1 MSLVL
6 TSSSKSSIRR
16 LAAARLISLAG
27 SEAAYISVFF
37 VVYRLT
43 HSAAMVS
50 LAFLVTFGTL
60 GVLTPIAGSLGDRF
74 DRRRVMVASDL
85 VGAVCFAS
93 LWWAHSAGTL
103 ILLAFVA
110 AAVESPFVAAS
121 NAAVATLVDPELLA
135 WANGT
140 VALGGN
146 VGFLIGPAV
155 GGAALAAF
163 GPGWVFVAN
172 ALSFVV
178 SACLVA
184 TISGRVSSA
193 TDEEREAYRGVR
205 PGLRFL
211 LGDHVLRTMVIGFI
225 VFLIAV
231 GSVLVAELPLARSF
245 GVGAFGYGLLS
256 GSFGVGALI
265 GALVARKLTESSEL
279 TALVWCS
286 LVTAVAVGAV
296 SIVPWFP
303 VILVVLAVAGIA
315 DGVVDVAYLGVLQ
328 RRTPDALR
336 SRVIGA
342 FEGFSMLAF
351 AASFTFAG
359 FIVDALGS
367 KGSYAF
373 AGALALL
380 TPAILA
386 VGLSGRGRVAPVE
399 EM

>member
-1 MSLVL
+1 M
-6 TSSSKSSIRR
+6 
-16 LAAARLISLAG
+16 
-27 SEAAYISVFF
+27 
-37 VVYRLT
+37 
-43 HSAAMVS
+43 
-50 LAFLVTFGTL
+50 
-60 GVLTPIAGSLGDRF
+60 
-74 DRRRVMVASDL
+74 
-85 VGAVCFAS
+85 
-93 LWWAHSAGTL
+93 
-103 ILLAFVA
+103 
-110 AAVESPFVAAS
+110 
-121 NAAVATLVDPELLA
+121 
-135 WANGT
+135 
-140 VALGGN
+140 
-146 VGFLIGPAV
+146 
-155 GGAALAAF
+155 
-163 GPGWVFVAN
+163 
-172 ALSFVV
+172 
-178 SACLVA
+178 
-184 TISGRVSSA
+184 
-193 TDEEREAYRGVR
+193 
-205 PGLRFL
+205 
-211 LGDHVLRTMVIGFI
+211 
-225 VFLIAV
+225 
-231 GSVLVAELPLARSF
+231 
-245 GVGAFGYGLLS
+245 
-256 GSFGVGALI
+256 GALI

-380 TPAILA
+380 TPDILA
-386 VGLSGRGRVAPVE
+386 VGLSGRRRVAPVE

>member
-16 LAAARLISLAG
+16 LAAACLISLAG

-93 LWWAHSAGTL
+93 LWWAHSAGAL

-146 VGFLIGPAV
+146 VGYLIGPAL

-163 GPGWVFVAN
+163 GPRWVFLAN
-172 ALSFVV
+172 AISFVI
-178 SACLVA
+178 SASLVA
-184 TISGRVSSA
+184 TISGRFSSA
-193 TDEEREAYRGVR
+193 TDEEREAHRGVR
-205 PGLRFL
+205 AGMRFL
-211 LGDHVLRTMVIGFI
+211 VRERVLRTMVAGFV

-256 GSFGVGALI
+256 GSFG
-265 GALVARKLTESSEL
+265 
-279 TALVWCS
+279 
-286 LVTAVAVGAV
+286 
-296 SIVPWFP
+296 
-303 VILVVLAVAGIA
+303 
-315 DGVVDVAYLGVLQ
+315 
-328 RRTPDALR
+328 
-336 SRVIGA
+336 
-342 FEGFSMLAF
+342 
-351 AASFTFAG
+351 
-359 FIVDALGS
+359 
-367 KGSYAF
+367 
-373 AGALALL
+373 
-380 TPAILA
+380 
-386 VGLSGRGRVAPVE
+386 
-399 EM
+399 